1 MPSKNIFG
9 HWDEVSARSQKA
21 VCWRVNREEIKTNR
35 VLILDFSPTCCV
47 TLVKSLNPSRI
58 LVSWPMNVT
67 LKMIPFTSP
76 FLWDLRQWRQTS
88 FEIFKYLEHV
98 TLQNLPNHHF
108 FALPLASAFFFKT
121 QFKYLRKPSTKT
133 LSPTHGTSLKNYLV
147 LSLLLCKTSNLLLAF
162 ILFILFCPPNGHQK
176 FFEHLLSTHGCQS

>member
-1 MPSKNIFG
+1 MNSK
-9 HWDEVSARSQKA
+9 
-21 VCWRVNREEIKTNR
+21 EIKTSR

-47 TLVKSLNPSRI
+47 TLVKSLNPSG
-58 LVSWPMNVT
+58 L
-67 LKMIPFTSP
+67 FG
-76 FLWDLRQWRQTS
+76 FLTYECDPEDDLIHISISVRFETMGS
-88 FEIFKYLEHV
+88 FEIFKYLEYV

-108 FALPLASAFFFKT
+108 SALPSASAFFFKT

-133 LSPTHGTSLKNYLV
+133 LSPTRGTSLNNYLV
-147 LSLLLCKTSNLLLAF
+147 LGVPLCKTRNLLLAC